1 MMNYESFKK
10 EVSERFL
17 EFFPETYQNAE
28 VKILPT
34 NKTNCVLDGLHIKLS
49 ESGIYPVIYVND
61 MYEEY
66 CSNTKVPD
74 FDAVVRKYADS
85 YIDSIKQVG
94 QRTAES
100 LNITNPNYA
109 KDRVFFYVVN
119 TEQNREMVMG
129 MPHREFKDLSIVYRI
144 LVREDKDGIA
154 SAPVTNALAGKL
166 GFDEAELF
174 KLAAKNTRILFPPV
188 MNTIEEMLKED
199 FIRKGIP
206 EEIIEAVFYN
216 SFPIATDMYVI
227 GNRRGLYGAAVMLY
241 EDVLHKLATQ
251 LDSDLYIL
259 PSSVNEVIA
268 ISTDNISPDELAGLA
283 EMVSTINLESVET
296 EQRLSNQVYLY
307 DRCLRRVSLATDT
320 SNKFLI

>member
-17 EFFPETYQNAE
+17 EFLPETYQDAQVE
-28 VKILPT
+28 ILKTDKI
-34 NKTNCVLDGLHIKLS
+34 NCELDGLHIRLS

-66 CSNTKVPD
+66 CSTKEPD
-74 FDAVVRKYADS
+74 FDAVVRKCADS
-85 YIDSIKQVG
+85 YISAIKQVG
-94 QRTAES
+94 QTTAES

-144 LVREDKDGIA
+144 LVREDKDEIV
-154 SAPVTNALAGKL
+154 STPVTNALAEKL

-174 KLAAKNTRILFPPV
+174 ELAAQNTRTLFPPV
-188 MNTIEEMLKED
+188 TKTVKEVVKEE
-199 FIRKGIP
+199 FIKMGVP
-206 EEIIEAVFYN
+206 EEIIEITLQ
-216 SFPIATDMYVI
+216 SFSDALYFI
-227 GNRRGLYGAAVMLY
+227 GNSKGIYGAAVMLY
-241 EDVLHKLATQ
+241 EYILHDLATQ

-259 PSSVNEVIA
+259 PSSVNEVLA
-268 ISTDNISPDELAGLA
+268 ISSDNLSPYDLA
-283 EMVSTINLESVET
+283 EMVSDINSESVET
-296 EQRLSNQVYLY
+296 EQRLSNQVYYY
-307 DRCLRRVSLATDT
+307 DRNLRKVSLATDT
-320 SNKFLI
+320 PNKSLI